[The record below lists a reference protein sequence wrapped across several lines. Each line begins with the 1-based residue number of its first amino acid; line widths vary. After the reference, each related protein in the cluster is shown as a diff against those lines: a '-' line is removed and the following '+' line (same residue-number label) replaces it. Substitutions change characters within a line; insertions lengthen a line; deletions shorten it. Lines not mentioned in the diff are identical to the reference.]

1 MATERGANVN
11 LLFKKEATYGT
22 NPGGTDF
29 LQLPYNTLDLGDSQ
43 NMMESQVIGLGGG
56 RDPADPFYDAVDV
69 SGSADVPLDKTEFGR
84 WLQLTFGDPTTTGTT
99 NYTHVFKSGSDTALP
114 SATLEKGM
122 TGIGRYEVFTGV
134 RVGTMELQS
143 APTGKPSVKLGFVGK
158 LKTVSGTSVDAS
170 PTLAASYEQFNNF
183 QAVLTRAG
191 SALGNVSSCRLSFN
205 NNLDPVRSIGDGT
218 GISEAVEGDTQT
230 EVTLS
235 VRVAD
240 TTLLDDSEGSSPI
253 ALKLTYTISA
263 TKLIEFHIPRLFIP
277 RAKTTI
283 SGRQGVQVEFRGR
296 AAYDSTELC
305 ALAVTL
311 KNQTA
316 TY

>member
-1 MATERGANVN
+1 MVIERGANVK
-11 LLFKKEATYGT
+11 LLFKEESVYGT
-22 NPGGTDF
+22 NPGGSDF
-29 LQLPYNTLDLGDSQ
+29 LQLPFNTLDLGDSQ
-43 NMMESQVIGLGGG
+43 NMLESQVIGLGGG

-69 SGSADVPLDKTEFGR
+69 SGNVDIPLDLTEIGR
-84 WLQLTFGDPTTTGTT
+84 WLNLLFGGPTSSGST
-99 NYTHVFKSGSDTALP
+99 NYTHVFKSGTSSALP
-114 SATLEKGM
+114 SATLEKGL
-122 TGIGRYEVFTGV
+122 TGVGRYEVFTGV
-134 RVGTMELQS
+134 RAGTMELQT
-143 APTGKPSVKLGFVGK
+143 APTGRPSVKLGLVGK
-158 LKTVSGTSVDAS
+158 LKTVSGSSVDAS
-170 PTLAASYEQFNNF
+170 PTLPAHYEQFNNF
-183 QAVLTRAG
+183 QAVLEREG
-191 SALGNVSSCRLSFN
+191 SSLGYVSSCRLSFN

-240 TTLLDDSEGSSPI
+240 TTLLDDSEGSDPI

-277 RAKTTI
+277 RARTTI
-283 SGRQGVQVEFRGR
+283 NGRQGVQVEFRGR
-296 AAYDSTELC
+296 AAYDRSEAC

>member
-1 MATERGANVN
+1 MAIERGANAK

-29 LQLPYNTLDLGDSQ
+29 LQLPFSTLDLGDSQ
-43 NMMESQVIGLGGG
+43 NLLESNVIGLGGG

-69 SGSADVPLDKTEFGR
+69 SGNADVPLDKTEFGR
-84 WLQLTFGDPTTTGTT
+84 WLHLLLGDATTTGST
-99 NYTHVFKSGSDTALP
+99 NYTHVFKSGSATALP
-114 SATLEKGM
+114 SATVEKGFP
-122 TGIGRYEVFTGV
+122 GIGRYELFTGL
-134 RVGTMELQS
+134 RAGTMELQT
-143 APTGKPSVKLGFVGK
+143 APTGRPSVKFGVVAK
-158 LKTVSGTSVDAS
+158 VKTVSGSSVDSS
-170 PTLAASYEQFNNF
+170 PTLPANYEQFNNF
-183 QAVLTRAG
+183 QAVLEREG
-191 SALGNVSSCRLSFN
+191 SALGYVSSCRLSFN

-240 TTLLDDSEGSSPI
+240 TTLLDDSEGTSPI

-263 TKLIEFHIPRLFIP
+263 TKLIEFHVPRLFIP

-283 SGRQGVQVEFRGR
+283 NGRQGVQVEFRGR
-296 AAYDSTELC
+296 AAYDSSEAC